1 MMDEAILFYD
11 GACPVC
17 RLTARLAVAADT
29 ERRLRTATLDSPD
42 ADRHLGGLST
52 EERFGSFHL
61 VVDGRL
67 VSGGEAVGPALE
79 VLRPVRPVGR
89 LIRRS
94 PAARRAA
101 ARAYEFVSRNR
112 GGIGKVLP
120 DVAPPDR

>member
-1 MMDEAILFYD
+1 MAEAILFYD

-42 ADRHLGGLST
+42 ADRHLGHLSN

-61 VVDGRL
+61 VVDDRL

-79 VLRPVRPVGR
+79 QLRPMRPVGR
-89 LIRRS
+89 FVRRS
-94 PAARRAA
+94 PAAGRAA
-101 ARAYEFVSRNR
+101 AWAYGVVSRNR
-112 GGIGKVLP
+112 GRIGKLLP
-120 DVAPPDR
+120 DVAPPSR

>member
-1 MMDEAILFYD
+1 MEEAILFYD

-42 ADRHLGGLST
+42 ADRHLGRLSKDQ
-52 EERFGSFHL
+52 RFGSFHL

-67 VSGGEAVGPALE
+67 VSGGDAVGPALE

-89 LIRRS
+89 LIQRS
-94 PAARRAA
+94 AGARRAA
-101 ARAYEFVSRNR
+101 AWAYEVVSRNR
-112 GGIGKVLP
+112 GRIGKIVP
-120 DVAPPDR
+120 DVAPPAR